1 MTQLARY
8 DVDFSATQIAIVKE
22 VICPGISDAQ
32 LAMFSSVCKLK
43 RLDPFSRQ
51 IYATLRYDKESG
63 TKKLSIQT
71 GIDGFRLIA
80 ERTEKYGGQE
90 DFEWCGQDGKW
101 VEVWL
106 AKDPPAAAR
115 ATVLRKDWP
124 KPFRRVARWSA
135 YFQDRSPMWQ
145 KMGAE
150 QLAKCAEA
158 LALRGAFPEELSGLY
173 TDDEMDQATEQPRT
187 TVTSTPQPQ
196 GAIQGEYEEPGQYK
210 PGLQPKHY
218 TYWFTGNK
226 YRPNAEGAG
235 VDIRT
240 LENKSLSHYI
250 ERLEKSAAAKDKWS
264 ETAQLYLNAATHVL
278 EERTLAEAD
287 KAAARQ
293 AQARAAGADPATGE
307 IPASQLEAED
317 RARAERQQELHGEE
331 REPGDD
337 GPEG

>member
-8 DVDFSATQIAIVKE
+8 DIDFSATQIAIVKE

-51 IYATLRYDKESG
+51 IYATLRHDRESN
-63 TKKLSIQT
+63 TKKLTIQT

-80 ERTEKYGGQE
+80 ERTEKYGGQA
-90 DFEWCGQDGKW
+90 DFEWCGKDGKW
-101 VEVWL
+101 CEVWL
-106 AKDPPAAAR
+106 QDGNPAAAR
-115 ATVLRKDWP
+115 ATVYRKDWP
-124 KPFRRVARWSA
+124 HPFRRVARWSA
-135 YFQDRSPMWQ
+135 YVQDRSPMWS

-158 LALRGAFPEELSGLY
+158 LALRGAFPEELSGMY
-173 TDDEMDQATEQPRT
+173 TDDEMGQADAEQPRT
-187 TVTSTPQPQ
+187 TVTSTPTQPPLS
-196 GAIQGEYEEPGQYK
+196 GMTIQGEYEEPGQYK

-240 LENKSLSHYI
+240 LENKSLLHYI

-264 ETAQLYLNAATHVL
+264 DTAKLYLDAATHVL
-278 EERTLAEAD
+278 EERTLAEAE
-287 KAAARQ
+287 KAAARE
-293 AQARAAGADPATGE
+293 AEARAAGANPETGE
-307 IPASQLEAED
+307 LPEAPKSE
-317 RARAERQQELHGEE
+317 A